1 MRSNERAG
9 VLARFGARRR
19 RIKMKRTLITLVL
32 CLAALVIFAGCG
44 GKVRYPNY
52 YTLNLP
58 APPDPPPAENAHA
71 TVAIREFR
79 APAYLRQGT
88 IVYKPSPEQI
98 GFYAYHRWA
107 INPCEFVTTSVIE
120 RLRASGHFARVKP
133 YDGRPDIE
141 YVVSGRLE
149 KLEEVDY
156 EGGVKV
162 EVAISAQMT
171 NLATGATVWTNA
183 VSEVGDVNEGDV
195 PAVVSEMNR
204 TMERAIN
211 KLLSPMPADVAT
223 GPTTTKG
230 RQTFDRSII
239 AK

>member
-19 RIKMKRTLITLVL
+19 RMKMKRTLTTIVL
-32 CLAALVIFAGCG
+32 SLAALVILASCG

-58 APPDPPPAENAHA
+58 APPDPPAAENAHA

-107 INPCEFVTTSVIE
+107 INPCEFVTNSVIE
-120 RLRASGHFARVKP
+120 RFRSSGHFARVKP

-171 NLATGATVWTNA
+171 NLATGATVWTNS
-183 VSEVGDVNEGDV
+183 VSEVGDVNKGDV

-204 TMERAIN
+204 TMERAIE
-211 KLLSPMPADVAT
+211 KLLTPMPAEVAT
-223 GPTTTKG
+223 GPTAAE
-230 RQTFDRSII
+230 RN
-239 AK
+239 